1 MIGRKL
7 LTSIAIVLTGAVS
20 APASFVGGITPSAG
34 TGAGQNAVLTGYDF
48 TDFIGQDPGV
58 FENEGYVG
66 PGAANGN
73 FTDMSFDV
81 LNQGGAF
88 NVEVSRYGGNNQAA
102 EYWFE
107 VTLHNVTGA
116 TINELGIGLYNPVNS
131 GTPAQFARFDLP
143 DGFNSSGGT
152 FTRISDSFGVFS
164 GLALAP
170 GASQTLGFSLDFLAD
185 LVGPRF
191 DQNKPIFMQF
201 TATPEPHAV
210 LLGGLCLMGFVGVML
225 QRRRQTKVALVNGEQ
240 GSF

>member
-1 MIGRKL
+1 MIGRTWL
-7 LTSIAIVLTGAVS
+7 ASVAIVLTAAAS
-20 APASFVGGITPSAG
+20 SPASFVNQITPSTG
-34 TGAGQNAVLTGYDF
+34 TGPGLNGNLTSYDF
-48 TDFIGQDPGV
+48 TDHIGQDPGPNT
-58 FENEGYVG
+58 NEGYVG
-66 PGAANGN
+66 PGSANNN
-73 FTDMSFDV
+73 FVDMSFDV
-81 LNQGGAF
+81 LQQNSPF
-88 NVEVSRYGGNNQAA
+88 NVEITRVGGNTQAA

-116 TINELGIGLYNPVNS
+116 TINELGIGLYDAPNS
-131 GTPAQFARFDLP
+131 GNPAPFARFDLP

-152 FTRISDSFGVFS
+152 FTRVSDSFGIFS

-191 DQNKPIFMQF
+191 DQNKPVFMQF

-225 QRRRQTKVALVNGEQ
+225 QRRRQATVATVNDEQ